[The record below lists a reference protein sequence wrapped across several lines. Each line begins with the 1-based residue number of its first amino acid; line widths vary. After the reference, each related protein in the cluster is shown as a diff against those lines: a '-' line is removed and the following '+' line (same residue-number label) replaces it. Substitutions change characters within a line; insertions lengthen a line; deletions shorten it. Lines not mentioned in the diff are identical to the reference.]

1 MKQTK
6 HHILRLVLAVVL
18 VCVSLPV
25 MFDVFTQKSGIA
37 SETVPAP
44 GGYSADNLGSLSIAG
59 TRWQAAEQTIDFTTT
74 SSTNKALNELAKRRA
89 EQTKSQAETQA
100 AKSATSGNEEL
111 DEVDRMLAEIDSV
124 LNEIESISGSKDSA
138 DKLPV
143 LAPDSQATA
152 SARPTFFEPNAQ
164 RPAVTSAQ
172 KSDDRI
178 TTSAPAQTGKN
189 LIETLNAEMTK
200 VISEKAD
207 KEADR
212 IPMSEREKAQKM
224 LDRITEENTD
234 ASVSS
239 LPVLKDSSNEAET
252 IVVGKSKNKTPLTE
266 VAANSTLQESLL
278 KLARSKGHNAV
289 EQESG
294 ELAAQLRALQKDIRR
309 EKKTATTPEPTTL
322 ASAPTA
328 LQRLFGQDD
337 ENFVEKINAG
347 DVLSLTLPGE
357 DSLTADFEVNRDG
370 SITLPE
376 IGSVKVSNL
385 TLVEANEVIQ
395 KQLSEVYRN
404 LDRLSIEIKE
414 RKLIVNVLGFVK
426 NPGQVSLPA
435 DSNVQ
440 TAISKAG
447 GLSVG
452 AQLDRMQVRRG
463 EEVFTFNYKNYLNSG
478 NLRILPPLKPLDT
491 IFVPASPLTG
501 AVELPF
507 NAETLAS
514 QGDGGDDG
522 TGIRIFGE
530 VRTPTTM
537 AFKKDL
543 TLIDAVMRAG
553 GLTGHASVKNIRVVT
568 KDGSEIVDLKA
579 VIDEGRLFDLSTLEE
594 GSTIFVPKQDKELK
608 VGGSVIYVM
617 GEVVKPGAFETRGET
632 NFIDILANAGGPTR
646 HGETRNIRVIRKGNA
661 EIVMVDLPAFTE
673 GRINTLPTLLPG
685 DTIFIPEKADNTAP
699 SWLKIPSER
708 AVQVLGAMKKPGRYE
723 WADEMSFFD
732 LIAAAGGP
740 TKDADLAKI
749 KILEKKADGT
759 VNATFFN
766 MSEFVEKGGS
776 TADLPQIRAGYVVI
790 FQSNEGETAGSE
802 STIKVFGEVQ
812 TPGNVEFLEGE
823 TLIDV
828 LLQTGGVTS
837 EASVDRIRV
846 LSGGK
851 PVYVNLQEYLDTG
864 DITLLPNLKPGAT
877 IFVPR
882 AIEGQNG
889 KSGQTVF
896 VMGEVNKPGGY
907 EVQGEIGFI
916 DIVAGAGG
924 PSRFADTKGIRI
936 IRADGSVTNVDLP
949 SFTEGR
955 GGVLPPIYPGDT
967 VFFPRASDDPDRPSW
982 LKIAPNR
989 AVELFGAVV
998 RPDRYEW
1005 SDEMSLFDLMAQAGG
1020 PTKEADMRRIQ
1031 VVSRIN
1037 GIAKTQV
1044 FDMQSFIENGGNEAD
1059 IPVITAGSTVNI
1071 PFLTEDPN
1079 RPSWLEIGSDHAVE
1093 VIGAV
1098 ARPDRYEWSDEMTFF
1113 DLIAQAGGPSQRAD
1127 MSNVQILVKKNGRT
1141 VPTTFNMEKFIK
1153 EGGAIADLPQIRA
1166 GYVINM
1172 PYLPDDPTG
1181 NKSAWIKQAP
1191 EDSIYVFGQVGTAGR
1206 YAFSEHLSFID
1217 IISAA
1222 DGPTNDAD
1230 LRNIRVSHRNRG
1242 EAGISKV
1249 NLSLYFETGDEA
1261 LLPHVVPGDV
1271 IYVPSREREWLDV
1284 SKEQTVRVLGSVGSP
1299 GRYRFDDNMT
1309 ILDLLAEAGGPTN
1322 SALQKKIV
1330 VVNLSKSKDQARTF
1344 NLIKFAKTGDISM
1357 LPVVRAGD
1365 TVYVPD
1371 TSQTIWKKIQSGVA
1385 GTSGLLT
1392 FALALIAL

>member
-6 HHILRLVLAVVL
+6 HHILRLALAVVL

-25 MFDVFTQKSGIA
+25 MFDVFTQKNGIA
-37 SETVPAP
+37 SETVQAR

-59 TRWQAAEQTIDFTTT
+59 SQWDGAEQTIDFTTT
-74 SSTNKALNELAKRRA
+74 SSTNNALNELAKKRRA
-89 EQTKSQAETQA
+89 EQTKKQA
-100 AKSATSGNEEL
+100 AEPKIASSGNEEL

-124 LNEIESISGSKDSA
+124 LNEIENIKETENAAS
-138 DKLPV
+138 KLPV
-143 LAPDSQATA
+143 LAPD
-152 SARPTFFEPNAQ
+152 AQ
-164 RPAVTSAQ
+164 
-172 KSDDRI
+172 
-178 TTSAPAQTGKN
+178 TTSAPRPTFVEVEAPKPAEPAILKFDDRIEGSEPTQNDGN
-189 LIETLNAEMTK
+189 LIEALNAQMTK
-200 VISEKAD
+200 VISAKTEK
-207 KEADR
+207 ETDR
-212 IPMSEREKAQKM
+212 VPMSQREKAQKL
-224 LDRITEENTD
+224 LDRIANDDTKT
-234 ASVSS
+234 SVAS
-239 LPVLKDSSNEAET
+239 LPILSNGANDAET
-252 IVVGKSKNKTPLTE
+252 VVVGKSKPIASNTE
-266 VAANSTLQESLL
+266 LAANTALKDSLL

-294 ELAAQLRALQKDIRR
+294 ILAQQLRALQNDIRNNQ
-309 EKKTATTPEPTTL
+309 TAAAPQPTTL
-322 ASAPTA
+322 ASAPSA
-328 LQRLFGQDD
+328 LQRIFGADD

-347 DVLSLTLPGE
+347 DILSMTLPGE
-357 DSLTADFEVNRDG
+357 DTLTSDFEVNRDG
-370 SITLPE
+370 SVNLPE
-376 IGSVKVSNL
+376 VGSVKISGL
-385 TLVEANEVIQ
+385 TLVEANDVIQ

-426 NPGQVSLPA
+426 NPGQVSLAA

-447 GLSVG
+447 GLSIG

-463 EEVFTFNYKNYLNSG
+463 DDVVTFNYKDYLNSG
-478 NLRILPPLKPLDT
+478 NLNILPPLKPLDT

-501 AVELPF
+501 AVEVPF
-507 NAETLAS
+507 TADTLAS
-514 QGDGGDDG
+514 QGDGGNDG

-537 AFKKDL
+537 AFKRDL

-553 GLTGHASVKNIRVVT
+553 GLTGNASVKNIRVVT
-568 KDGSEIVDLKA
+568 KEGSTIIDLKA
-579 VIDEGRLFDLSTLEE
+579 VIDEGRLFDLTPLQE
-594 GSTIFVPKQDKELK
+594 GSTVYVPKQDKELK

-646 HGETRNIRVIRKGNA
+646 YGETRNIRVIRKGNA

-673 GRINTLPTLLPG
+673 GRVNTLPTLLPG

-708 AVQVLGAMKKPGRYE
+708 AVQVLGAMKNPGRYE

-749 KILEKKADGT
+749 KILEKHADGS

-776 TADLPQIRAGYVVI
+776 TADLPEIHAGYVII
-790 FQSNEGETAGSE
+790 FPSNDGETAGSE
-802 STIKVFGEVQ
+802 STIKVLGEVQ
-812 TPGNVEFLEGE
+812 TPGNVEFLEGQ

-828 LLQTGGVTS
+828 LLQTGGVSTD
-837 EASVDRIRV
+837 AAVDRIRV
-846 LSGGK
+846 LSGGE

-864 DITLLPNLKPGAT
+864 NASILPDLKPGAT
-877 IFVPR
+877 IYVPR
-882 AIEGQNG
+882 IVEGQNQ
-889 KSGQTVF
+889 KSGQTLF
-896 VMGEVNKPGGY
+896 VMGEVIKPGGY
-907 EVQGEIGFI
+907 EVQGETGFI

-924 PSRFADTKGIRI
+924 PSRFADTKAIRI
-936 IRADGSVTNVDLP
+936 IRADGSVANVDLP

-955 GGVLPPIYPGDT
+955 GGVLPPVYPGDT
-967 VFFPRASDDPDRPSW
+967 VFFPRLNEDPNRKSW
-982 LKIAPNR
+982 LDISSDR
-989 AVELFGAVV
+989 SVELFGAVV
-998 RPDRYEW
+998 RPARYEW
-1005 SDEMSLFDLMAQAGG
+1005 SDHMSFFDLIAEAGG

-1037 GIAKTQV
+1037 GVATTRI
-1044 FDMQSFIENGGNEAD
+1044 FDMQGYIDNGGNEAD
-1059 IPVITAGSTVNI
+1059 VPQITSGTTINI
-1071 PFLTEDPN
+1071 PFLAEEADDS
-1079 RPSWLEIGSDHAVE
+1079 SWLKVSSDRAVE
-1093 VIGAV
+1093 LIGAV
-1098 ARPDRYEWSDEMTFF
+1098 ARPNRYEWSDEMNFF
-1113 DLIAQAGGPSQRAD
+1113 DLIAQAGGPTQRAD
-1127 MSNVQILVKKNGRT
+1127 MSRVQILVKKNGRT
-1141 VPTTFNMEKFIK
+1141 IPTTFNMERFIK
-1153 EGGAIADLPQIRA
+1153 EGGHISELPTIRA

-1191 EDSIYVFGQVGTAGR
+1191 EDSIYVFGQVGAPGR
-1206 YAFSEHLSFID
+1206 YAFSDHLSFID

-1261 LLPHVVPGDV
+1261 LLPNVVPGDV
-1271 IYVPSREREWLDV
+1271 IYIPSRDREWLDV
-1284 SKEQTVRVLGSVGSP
+1284 SKEQTVRVIGSVGSP
-1299 GRYRFDDNMT
+1299 GRYRFEDNMT
-1309 ILDLLAEAGGPTN
+1309 ILDLLAEAGGPT
-1322 SALQKKIV
+1322 SAALQKKIV
-1330 VVNLSKSKDQARTF
+1330 VVNLSKSRDQARTF

-1371 TSQTIWKKIQSGVA
+1371 SSQTIWKKIQSGVA